1 VLEEFKTALMLKN
14 VAEEIAAKICE
25 SLKTKLLASRT
36 KAFTSVTK
44 TVREAMKEALIKIL
58 TPARN
63 IDIISEALRS
73 KEQ

>member
-1 VLEEFKTALMLKN
+1 MLKN

-25 SLKTKLLASRT
+25 SLKTKLLASKT

-63 IDIISEALRS
+63 IDIISEALLS
-73 KEQ
+73 KE